1 VNNNKKVYK
10 QKEILEAVDKCLDR
24 ISTPKDRGYFKLL
37 LLELVKNKNIPIELL
52 SSIPIPANKASKTR
66 FDQLY
71 DSVLSI
77 IFPSYRSETLRRLLG
92 PSAEIRKTTRIW
104 RAIFPDKFKLS
115 HVLLRAD
122 SFQQAFA
129 LACDYACRMS
139 LRLYRRIPADLTVR
153 VMFTSEKAICRKLD
167 MRWAN
172 RVNKRHQLQLLG
184 RDFSPKEI
192 AGARLAALG
201 KPSES
206 EFRITKYAEIK
217 DLNRIYDKCKQIR
230 ISEIESEVFKK

>member
-1 VNNNKKVYK
+1 MNDSKKVYK
-10 QKEILEAVDKCLDR
+10 QKEVLEAVNKCLDR
-24 ISTPKDRGYFKLL
+24 ISTPKDREYFKNL
-37 LLELVKNKNIPIELL
+37 LLELIRNKNIPVDLL
-52 SSIPIPANKASKTR
+52 DSIPVPANEIGKTR

-77 IFPSYRSETLRRLLG
+77 IFPNYRPETLRRLLG
-92 PSAEIRKTTRIW
+92 PNAEIRKSTKIW
-104 RAIFPDKFKLS
+104 RAIFPERFRLS

-122 SFQQAFA
+122 SYQQAFA

-139 LRLYRRIPADLTVR
+139 LRLYQRIPADLTIR
-153 VMFTSEKAICRKLD
+153 IMFTSEKAIRRKLD

-201 KPSES
+201 KPQSPN
-206 EFRITKYAEIK
+206 FRIAKYAEIK
-217 DLNRIYDKCKQIR
+217 DLNRIYDKYKQIR
-230 ISEIESEVFKK
+230 VSEIESEVFKK